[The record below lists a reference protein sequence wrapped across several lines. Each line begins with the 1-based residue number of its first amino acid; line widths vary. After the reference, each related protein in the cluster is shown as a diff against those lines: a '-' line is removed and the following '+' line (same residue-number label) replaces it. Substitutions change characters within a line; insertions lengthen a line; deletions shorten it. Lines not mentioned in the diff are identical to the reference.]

1 MRILNISIL
10 LLMFL
15 MLSCDKE
22 KNIYPESDKDNKNDS
37 DTSFTDEDTA
47 KSDEGG
53 PCKLSSDCLPHL
65 KCVDDIC
72 VLDVVDED
80 VDKIVPDEEP
90 DDVPDVID
98 VDNNDTDPGDTDID
112 DGGDE
117 LPDVDIIPYGCNNG
131 IKEPGEECDNGTF
144 NSDLPG
150 DIGETCRTTCKYAG
164 CGDSIVDI
172 GESCD
177 DGNKTGG
184 DYCNETCTV
193 SNGKCGDGVVQANEA
208 CDKLPAGQGIGSY
221 CADDCMS
228 IAGSC
233 GDGVQQDNEACDK
246 AETGVGIGPYY
257 CAADCKTI
265 IGSCGDQTQQ
275 ANETCDDGENNGRY
289 NYCNATCN
297 GRSSYCGDGVKDY
310 GYEECDDGNDSD
322 NDYCTTDCMTELG
335 RCGDGVIQGNEACD
349 NAVFGAGIGAYCSSD
364 CQTLLGY
371 CGDETV
377 QTNEQCDWGSKN
389 GGVFCEYGIEGSCN
403 KCNSVCNFVPGEST
417 FCGDGKVDTSNGET
431 CDKAEFGSGIGGY
444 CSFDCKT
451 SSGYCGDGAVQP
463 NEACDKAVF
472 GDGTGP
478 EYCSNDCKNVTGY
491 CGDGTEQ
498 ASMEECDNGAGNS
511 DDCAYGETSC
521 TVCNTQ
527 CKETAGVTS
536 YCGDSRTDTLNSEYC
551 DSGSNNGKYKASY
564 PGYCNSD
571 CLAMG
576 GAGYCGD
583 ETIQGSYEQ
592 CDDGADNGN
601 LNCAYGLTSCEV
613 CTAGCATASGSARY
627 CGDGVISDGEICD
640 SGDNNGLYGYCKSD
654 CTGMGEYCG
663 DSITNG
669 TENCDDGDLNGTYG
683 KCAFDCSGPGVRC
696 GDGIKQQEEFCDDG
710 TDNGTYRLNGP
721 GNCDADCQGVG
732 EGGYCGNGTEELSN
746 EECDHNGV
754 ILTDCEYG
762 QTSCVV
768 CSSSCEEI
776 PGKTA
781 YCGDSVVNGAETC
794 DSGPNN
800 GQYGYCNSTC
810 TALGE
815 RCGDGIKNGTESCDD
830 GENNG
835 LYGFCKADCSGDG
848 PYCGDSDING
858 TESCD
863 NGLNNG
869 LYGYCKA
876 DCSGLG
882 ERCGDGTVNGSEVC
896 DSGSDNG
903 EYGHCNSGCTAM
915 GPYCGDDDINGPEI
929 CDDGE
934 NNGNYGFCNSD
945 CTGINDFCGDGI
957 VNNGEVCDDGE
968 FNGTYGK
975 CNTSCTGPGLR
986 CGDGAKQPEEQCDDG
1001 VNNGT
1006 YRLNAPGYCNSDCQ
1020 GTGLAG
1026 YCGDGGKQSTEVCD
1040 DGGLNGTYGKCK
1052 TDCTGIGER
1061 CGDGIVNGTE
1071 TCDDGEQNGNQ
1082 GYCNV
1087 TCTGDVEYCGDGIK
1101 NGVEQCDNGSNN
1113 GQTTCPY
1120 GVTSCKVCS
1129 TQCIESDGLTSY
1141 CGNSKTDSVNGEIC
1155 DQGSNNGKYKA
1166 NAPGYCNS
1174 DCKGQG
1180 AGGYC
1185 GDTIKQSTY
1194 EGCDNGVN
1202 NGAIYCDYG
1211 LTSCNVCTTTCTNT
1225 AGIARY
1231 CGDGIKQDEELCDD
1245 GSNNGAYSA
1254 VAPGYC
1260 NTGCQGTGAGGYCGD
1275 GTKNGTESCDSGAN
1289 NGQYGFCK
1297 MDCSGLGERC
1307 GDEIVNGTET
1317 CDEGGLNGEV
1327 GHCNQ
1332 YCNGIN
1338 DGSCGDGIIAGE
1350 EVCDD
1355 GENNGVNGY
1364 CNTEC
1369 TGDVEYCGDGITNG
1383 SEVCDHGV
1391 NNGQP
1396 GYCLS
1401 DCSAVDIYCGNGV
1414 VQTGELCDEGPNN
1427 GLYDPA
1433 GTGYCNSDCNGYA
1446 EGGFC
1451 GDNVT
1456 QPAEEDCD
1464 DGGNNGLP
1472 GYCEA
1477 DCTTASDCGDNV
1489 IGSGEFCDTANVNC
1503 NEMDQFSSGVVA
1515 CPEDCGIPVMTLCE
1529 ENLSYVSPFFTSSQT
1544 DCYNNTTVITCPDE
1558 GDLFYGQE
1566 PQFNHEEPAFTVNS
1580 ETIYDDVTGLTWQKS
1595 TPSTYSGCTQGD
1607 PAGSRCTVAEAWSYC
1622 DTLSMGGYED
1632 WRLPA
1637 VYELNALLDLERPA
1651 PVIRPDFTNTAVSGN
1666 YWSAGMGYYLTSM
1679 SDGTVAKAD
1688 KSSSGYV
1695 KCVRGEQLF
1704 AESEIIIDGN
1714 LYADILDPVSF
1725 KAVFWQYDD
1734 TNPSMNWEDA
1744 LDHCSNITESGI
1756 SGFRLPSYNE
1766 LLWFVNESIY
1776 ADPDLISSGS
1786 FWTSTTVYSIPSEAY
1801 SVDFATGSVETAAK
1815 TGSAYVICVK

>member
-1 MRILNISIL
+1 MRNLNISIL
-10 LLMFL
+10 LLMLL
-15 MLSCDKE
+15 MLSCDKKNDGFYE
-22 KNIYPESDKDNKNDS
+22 KSDKDGNNDS
-37 DTSFTDEDTA
+37 DISVTDEDTA
-47 KSDEGG
+47 KSGEGG

-117 LPDVDIIPYGCNNG
+117 LPDVDIIPYGCGNG

-150 DIGETCRTTCKYAG
+150 DVGETCRTTCKYAG

-310 GYEECDDGNDSD
+310 GYEECDDGNDSE
-322 NDYCTTDCMTELG
+322 NDYCTNDCMTELG

-349 NAVFGAGIGAYCSSD
+349 NAVFGAGVGAYCSSD

-377 QTNEQCDWGSKN
+377 QTNEQCDWGPKN

-451 SSGYCGDGAVQP
+451 SSGYCGDGSVQP

-478 EYCSNDCKNVTGY
+478 EYCSNDCKTVTGY

-511 DDCAYGETSC
+511 DNCAYGETSC

-536 YCGDSRTDTLNSEYC
+536 YCGDSRTDTANSEYC

-571 CLAMG
+571 CLGMG

-601 LNCAYGLTSCEV
+601 LNCTYGLTSCEV
-613 CTAGCATASGSARY
+613 CTVGCATVSGNARY

-640 SGDNNGLYGYCKSD
+640 SGENNGLYGYCKSD
-654 CTGMGEYCG
+654 CTGMGERCG
-663 DSITNG
+663 DNITNG

-683 KCAFDCSGPGVRC
+683 KCAFDCSGPGPRC
-696 GDGIKQQEEFCDDG
+696 GDGVKQADKEFCDDG
-710 TDNGTYRLNGP
+710 ADNGIYRLDGP
-721 GNCDADCQGVG
+721 GNCDADCQGIG
-732 EGGYCGNGTEELSN
+732 GGGYCGNGTEELSN

-762 QTSCVV
+762 QTSCMV
-768 CSSSCEEI
+768 CNGNCEEV

-781 YCGDSVVNGAETC
+781 YCGD
-794 DSGPNN
+794 
-800 GQYGYCNSTC
+800 
-810 TALGE
+810 
-815 RCGDGIKNGTESCDD
+815 GIKNGAESCDD
-830 GENNG
+830 GANNG
-835 LYGFCKADCSGDG
+835 TAGYCNASCTSYISECGNGVKEGGEICDDGEDNGEYGFCNLSCTGWGMFCGDGDKNGPELCDDGGDNGKYGYCKSDCSGMG

-858 TESCD
+858 MELCD
-863 NGLNNG
+863 DGLNNG
-869 LYGYCKA
+869 LYGYCNA
-876 DCSGLG
+876 DCTGPG
-882 ERCGDGTVNGSEVC
+882 EYCGDGTVNGSEVC
-896 DSGSDNG
+896 DSGPDNG
-903 EYGHCNSGCTAM
+903 AYGHCNSGCTAM
-915 GPYCGDDDINGPEI
+915 GPYCGDDVVNGSENCDDGINNGKYGYCKADCSEMNIYCGDGLINNDEI

-934 NNGNYGFCNSD
+934 L
-945 CTGINDFCGDGI
+945 
-957 VNNGEVCDDGE
+957 
-968 FNGTYGK
+968 NGTYGK
-975 CNTSCTGPGLR
+975 CNTECTGPGLR
-986 CGDGAKQPEEQCDDG
+986 CGDGTKQPEEQCDDG

-1006 YRLNAPGYCNSDCQ
+1006 YRLGAPGYCNSDCQ
-1020 GTGLAG
+1020 GTGSAG
-1026 YCGDGGKQSTEVCD
+1026 YCGDGGKQSVEVCD
-1040 DGGLNGTYGKCK
+1040 DGVSNGTYGNCK

-1061 CGDGIVNGTE
+1061 CGDGTVNGPE
-1071 TCDDGEQNGNQ
+1071 VCDDGEQNGNQ
-1082 GYCNV
+1082 GYCNLN
-1087 TCTGDVEYCGDGIK
+1087 CTGDVEYCGDGIK
-1101 NGVEQCDNGSNN
+1101 NGIEQCDNGINN

-1141 CGNSKTDSVNGEIC
+1141 CGNSKTDSVNGEVC
-1155 DQGSNNGKYKA
+1155 DQGSNNGKYKTL
-1166 NAPGYCNS
+1166 APGYCNA

-1185 GDTIKQSTY
+1185 GDSIKQASY
-1194 EGCDNGVN
+1194 EECDKGTSNGN
-1202 NGAIYCDYG
+1202 IYCDYG
-1211 LTSCNVCTTTCTNT
+1211 LASCTACTSLCKNT
-1225 AGIARY
+1225 IGVARY
-1231 CGDGIKQDEELCDD
+1231 CGDGVKQDEEVCDD
-1245 GSNNGAYSA
+1245 GSNNGAYRVA
-1254 VAPGYC
+1254 APGYC
-1260 NTGCQGTGAGGYCGD
+1260 NIGCQGTGAGGYCGD
-1275 GTKNGTESCDSGAN
+1275 GTVNGTESCDSGEN
-1289 NGQYGFCK
+1289 NGVAGYCNE
-1297 MDCSGLGERC
+1297 DCSGNVE
-1307 GDEIVNGTET
+1307 
-1317 CDEGGLNGEV
+1317 
-1327 GHCNQ
+1327 
-1332 YCNGIN
+1332 Y
-1338 DGSCGDGIIAGE
+1338 CGDGIINGTE
-1350 EVCDD
+1350 ICDD
-1355 GENNGVNGY
+1355 GINNGGNGY
-1364 CNTEC
+1364 CKTDC
-1369 TGDVEYCGDGITNG
+1369 SGDVEYCGDGAING
-1383 SEVCDHGV
+1383 
-1391 NNGQP
+1391 
-1396 GYCLS
+1396 
-1401 DCSAVDIYCGNGV
+1401 
-1414 VQTGELCDEGPNN
+1414 T
-1427 GLYDPA
+1427 
-1433 GTGYCNSDCNGYA
+1433 
-1446 EGGFC
+1446 
-1451 GDNVT
+1451 
-1456 QPAEEDCD
+1456 EDCD
-1464 DGGNNGLP
+1464 DGINNGLP
-1472 GYCEA
+1472 GFCSS
-1477 DCTTASDCGDNV
+1477 DCTEGSGLCGNEIVDQ
-1489 IGSGEFCDTANVNC
+1489 GEFCDTVPVQC
-1503 NEMDQFSSGVVA
+1503 NDYAQFTSGTAA
-1515 CPEDCGIPVMTLCE
+1515 CPENCSVPDLSSCV
-1529 ENLSYVSPFFTSSQT
+1529 ENALYVSPFFSTSQT
-1544 DCYNNTTVITCPDE
+1544 GCYNNTSIITCPVE
-1558 GDLFYGQE
+1558 GSAFYGQDS
-1566 PQFNHEEPAFTVNS
+1566 QYNHEEQTFTVNDD
-1580 ETIYDDVTGLTWQKS
+1580 TIYESISGLMWQKGM
-1595 TPSTYSGCTQGD
+1595 PSTYDGCTQGD
-1607 PAGSRCTVAEAWSYC
+1607 PAGSQCTVVEAWNYC
-1622 DTLSMGGYED
+1622 DSLELGGYDD
-1632 WRLPA
+1632 WRLPET
-1637 VYELNALLDLERPA
+1637 VEIGGIMDLGTAA
-1651 PVIRPDFTNTAVSGN
+1651 PVILSEFTGTLQQPYFATGNGYHQVSM
-1666 YWSAGMGYYLTSM
+1666 A
-1679 SDGTVAKAD
+1679 DGTQSVVL
-1688 KSSSGYV
+1688 KSGAGYV
-1695 KCVRGEQLF
+1695 KCVRGDILF
-1704 AESEIIIDGN
+1704 PDSEIIIDGN
-1714 LYADILDPVSF
+1714 LFVNILDPVSF
-1725 KAVFWQYDD
+1725 NAVFWQYDSS
-1734 TNPSMNWEDA
+1734 NPA
-1744 LDHCSNITESGI
+1744 LDWENALDYCSGITERGL
-1756 SGFRLPSYNE
+1756 SGFRLPTYNE
-1766 LLWFVNESIY
+1766 LLWFLNESVY
-1776 ADPDLISSGS
+1776 ADPDIISSGT
-1786 FWTSTTVYSIPSEAY
+1786 FWTSTTVHADPSKAY
-1801 SVDFATGSVETAAK
+1801 SVDFETGNVQTSGK
-1815 TGSAYVICVK
+1815 TGSAFVICVK